1 LDEAALVLEPTFKLE
16 SPKYEG
22 VRRIVS
28 TRLKIGTA
36 MGRLPIWA
44 STRVVT
50 LALVAVAT
58 VQSAPQTPQDDAVAG
73 ALQVRTA
80 LARDDVAQAQE
91 NVAAALKTY
100 PGSPLILAAAGDVA
114 FRRADFEGSETSYK
128 NALRA
133 QPRLA
138 QGWLGLGR
146 LAEIMSM
153 RKSAREYYQRAYD
166 LDGDDPEILVALAGS
181 STNRT
186 EVNLLLE
193 QFLRLTGS
201 LSPWRT
207 SAVRARIERN
217 RSLGDRKTNRLTSPY
232 QRARIP
238 IQASK
243 VDDMGGQRLTVKVVF
258 NGNRTERLLLDSGA
272 EGLLLSK
279 DAATRV
285 GVEPLS
291 GETLVGIGDRESL
304 SGRTSLVQS
313 LQVGPVEFRDVVVSV
328 ADVWMDSDIAG
339 LIGLETFSAFVTTI
353 DTPRSELRLEPH
365 QSPPAL
371 LADRTPP
378 SEGSLNFPLVMAGRL
393 PCIWAR
399 VNKSGPALFLLD
411 TGSNTNVIGES
422 LARQTSIVMTAI
434 DRSVSGVAGGVHKV
448 GAADRA
454 LIRFA
459 QFEQTNQ
466 SVTVLDL
473 TPQSRSFG
481 FEVSGIL
488 GMPIL
493 RLVSMTIDYQNG
505 VAHFERSK

>member
-1 LDEAALVLEPTFKLE
+1 
-16 SPKYEG
+16 
-22 VRRIVS
+22 
-28 TRLKIGTA
+28 
-36 MGRLPIWA
+36 
-44 STRVVT
+44 
-50 LALVAVAT
+50 
-58 VQSAPQTPQDDAVAG
+58 
-73 ALQVRTA
+73 
-80 LARDDVAQAQE
+80 
-91 NVAAALKTY
+91 
-100 PGSPLILAAAGDVA
+100 
-114 FRRADFEGSETSYK
+114 
-128 NALRA
+128 
-133 QPRLA
+133 
-138 QGWLGLGR
+138 
-146 LAEIMSM
+146 
-153 RKSAREYYQRAYD
+153 
-166 LDGDDPEILVALAGS
+166 
-181 STNRT
+181 
-186 EVNLLLE
+186 
-193 QFLRLTGS
+193 
-201 LSPWRT
+201 LSPWKT
-207 SAVRARIERN
+207 SAVRARVERN

-328 ADVWMDSDIAG
+328 ADAWMDSDIAG

-365 QSPPAL
+365 QSGPPAL

-378 SEGSLNFPLVMAGRL
+378 SEGSLNFPLVMAGGL

-434 DRSVSGVAGGVHKV
+434 DRSVSGVAGGVQKI

>member
-1 LDEAALVLEPTFKLE
+1 
-16 SPKYEG
+16 
-22 VRRIVS
+22 
-28 TRLKIGTA
+28 
-36 MGRLPIWA
+36 MGRLPIWD

-100 PGSPLILAAAGDVA
+100 PGSPLILAAAGDVG

-166 LDGDDPEILVALAGS
+166 LDGDDPEILLALAGS

-328 ADVWMDSDIAG
+328 ADAWMDSDIAG
-339 LIGLETFSAFVTTI
+339 LIGLETFSSFVTTI

-365 QSPPAL
+365 QSGPPAW

-434 DRSVSGVAGGVHKV
+434 DRSVSGVAGGVHKI